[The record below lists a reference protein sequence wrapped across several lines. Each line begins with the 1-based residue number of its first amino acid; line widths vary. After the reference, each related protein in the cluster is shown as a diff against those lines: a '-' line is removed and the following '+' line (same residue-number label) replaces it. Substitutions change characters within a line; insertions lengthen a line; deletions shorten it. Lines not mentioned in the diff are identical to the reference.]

1 MEESNKSEIYA
12 ARDRNGIPVLYV
24 GEKPVKG
31 SSFWHSQGNQTL
43 LPKSMLEHVSWE
55 DKSPTKVVIIDVESY
70 RTLRRLAAI
79 SGSPDLNKA
88 HLPDVP

>member
-1 MEESNKSEIYA
+1 MEVNKQDEIYA

-43 LPKSMLEHVSWE
+43 LPKNMLEHVSWE
-55 DKSPTKVVIIDVESY
+55 DKSPTRVVIIDVESY
-70 RTLRRLAAI
+70 KTLRRLAAL
-79 SGSPDLNKA
+79 SSSPDLKNA

>member
-12 ARDRNGIPVLYV
+12 ARDRNGILVLYV

-31 SSFWHSQGNQTL
+31 SSFWYSQGNQTL
-43 LPKSMLEHVSWE
+43 LPKGMLEHVKWE
-55 DKSPTKVVIIDVESY
+55 DEKPARVVIIDVESY
-70 RTLRRLAAI
+70 RTLRRLAAL

-88 HLPDVP
+88 HFPDVP